1 MLRLLAQREAGY
13 EDIATLMGLSVDQVR
28 TMVRD
33 SMAEI
38 GGPLDPDQKAMLRLL
53 AQREEGYEDIGALMG
68 LSVDQVRTKVGESLA
83 ELGEPGKTP
92 NRPAKEEAREPA
104 AAATVPTTPATAAT
118 AGDSPTVKSEG
129 SAPEQPAEKAPTTEP
144 RGAGKKASAPRPSLA
159 LPKDQRLLAIGAGGA
174 VALILILILVLSG
187 GSSSSGTTTNTTATA
202 PTGGSSSSNT
212 PSTTPTNAKLTEA
225 LLSPVNG
232 GSASGR
238 ALFGRIHKTPVLQ
251 VEARGLKPS
260 PSGQSYT
267 VWLYR
272 SPKLVLRVGAVSVGK
287 SGGIAAQFPLPT
299 QLLAYV
305 ASGAFNQI
313 DISLT
318 SNAAYAA
325 EVAKAKKEKR
335 LPQYTGTDILR
346 GSITGPAVK
355 K

>member
-212 PSTTPTNAKLTEA
+212 PSTTPTNAKFTERCFPPSMA
-225 LLSPVNG
+225 
-232 GSASGR
+232 AAR
-238 ALFGRIHKTPVLQ
+238 ADERCSSHSQ
-251 VEARGLKPS
+251 DARAAG
-260 PSGQSYT
+260 
-267 VWLYR
+267 R
-272 SPKLVLRVGAVSVGK
+272 SPGIETFTERTVLHRLALPLAEAGAAGWRGQRRK